1 MVISRW
7 RMPLTTMR
15 VWAVARWTLP
25 SDSADGSTEY
35 WIAAEAQLPLVR
47 YSTVSVAT

>member
-1 MVISRW
+1 
-7 RMPLTTMR
+7 MPLTTMR
-15 VWAVARWTLP
+15 VWWVARCTLP

-35 WIAAEAQLPLVR
+35 WMAADAQSPLVR